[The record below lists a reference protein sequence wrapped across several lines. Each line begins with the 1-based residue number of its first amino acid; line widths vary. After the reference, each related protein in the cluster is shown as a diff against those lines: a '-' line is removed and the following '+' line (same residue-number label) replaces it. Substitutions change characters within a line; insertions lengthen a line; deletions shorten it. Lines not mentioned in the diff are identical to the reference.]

1 MKNIMSTCAVALVP
15 VLLVANSFAKDKA
28 ECPFTRISPIPE
40 GKAVIYLYKD
50 GYGRQPSA
58 ISVNEKIVVVI
69 KNKGYYP
76 LVVEPGEYAFET
88 GSGFGWAPMGH
99 PVNKIRVEAGK
110 EYFLEY
116 LTRFSGSFKEVDEKQ
131 GLNDLK
137 KLKLLLPFKMYDF
150 TEDSYREVTGKDE
163 LRELMVNKRRGKTEV
178 IEFREVSEG
187 YYIGV
192 PVTFKTRFWLLIS
205 GPIGT
210 TMTPIM
216 KKTYHE
222 YRTVHV
228 QWGFAKSCD
237 DKGVLG
243 NP

>member
-1 MKNIMSTCAVALVP
+1 V
-15 VLLVANSFAKDKA
+15 
-28 ECPFTRISPIPE
+28 ECTFTRISPIPE

-58 ISVNEKIVVVI
+58 ISVNEKILVVI

-76 LVVEPGEYAFET
+76 MVVEPGEYAFET

-99 PVNKIRVEAGK
+99 PVKKLHVEAGK

-116 LTRFSGSFKEVDEKQ
+116 LTRFSGSFKEVGEKQ
-131 GLNDLK
+131 GLNDLQ

-163 LRELMVNKRRGKTEV
+163 LRELLVNKRRGKTEV
-178 IEFREVSEG
+178 IEFKEVSEG

-210 TMTPIM
+210 TVTPVT

-237 DKGVLG
+237 DKGVFG